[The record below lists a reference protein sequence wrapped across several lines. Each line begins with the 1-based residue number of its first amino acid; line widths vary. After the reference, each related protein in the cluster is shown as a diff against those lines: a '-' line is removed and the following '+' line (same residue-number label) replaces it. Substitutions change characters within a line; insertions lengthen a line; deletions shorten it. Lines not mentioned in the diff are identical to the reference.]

1 VRHNSASVITETQSQ
16 TIAKQREQEDYLAMP
31 RFIRLSALLLALSLG
46 TAHAVPVYV
55 DTDWEAGGGSSGNG
69 LMARLARAANWSGDK
84 NPCIPATAA
93 KPAEDAKAT
102 ATERAAASKNCPAV
116 ETDAKADPKRGAPK
130 PMLRLP

>member
-1 VRHNSASVITETQSQ
+1 
-16 TIAKQREQEDYLAMP
+16 MP
-31 RFIRLSALLLALSLG
+31 RFIRLSALLLALALG

-55 DTDWEAGGGSSGNG
+55 DTDWEAGGGGGNG

-84 NPCIPATAA
+84 NPCAPAPAA
-93 KPAEDAKAT
+93 KPAEDAKAG
-102 ATERAAASKNCPAV
+102 TERAAAPVKNCTPA

>member
-1 VRHNSASVITETQSQ
+1 MAPQCISETQSQ
-16 TIAKQREQEDYLAMP
+16 TIAKQSQQVDYFAMP
-31 RFIRLSALLLALSLG
+31 RFIRLSALFLALSLG

-69 LMARLARAANWSGDK
+69 LMARLARATNWSGDK
-84 NPCIPATAA
+84 TPCAPTTAA
-93 KPAEDAKAT
+93 KPAEDAKAAT
-102 ATERAAASKNCPAV
+102 ATERAAAAKNCPAV